1 MSDQEYQ
8 AFSKCQKNFIE
19 EFNNEH
25 IKRLTQSHLNVVNAS
40 HNHFVGTKALC
51 HSLKFLAQSFNYK
64 IPREIIKPEIDNIL
78 QNIALPLF
86 VCSEKDKKSF
96 VEDPIEYI
104 HMQIDRSGENN
115 IKLQLSML
123 VDKIC
128 AIKPGKKR
136 DRQPPPH
143 LVKFMETIGQ
153 NLDQVRG

>member
-1 MSDQEYQ
+1 
-8 AFSKCQKNFIE
+8 
-19 EFNNEH
+19 
-25 IKRLTQSHLNVVNAS
+25 
-40 HNHFVGTKALC
+40 
-51 HSLKFLAQSFNYK
+51 
-64 IPREIIKPEIDNIL
+64 
-78 QNIALPLF
+78 
-86 VCSEKDKKSF
+86 
-96 VEDPIEYI
+96 
-104 HMQIDRSGENN
+104 MQIDRSGENN